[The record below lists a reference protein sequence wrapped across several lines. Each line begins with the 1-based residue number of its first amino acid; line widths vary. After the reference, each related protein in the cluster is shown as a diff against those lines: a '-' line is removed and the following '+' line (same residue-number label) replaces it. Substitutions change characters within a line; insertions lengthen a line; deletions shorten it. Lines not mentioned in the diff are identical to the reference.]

1 MCRYEMPTI
10 CIHSEY
16 KFIVECVS
24 ETLEN
29 RQPIANLAAE
39 IARLNRTYRRV
50 AIAIGSSSG
59 LSHTEF
65 GILWH
70 LKLEEDFYTRA
81 QEKGTIAGPHSED
94 CPNGHPIGTKGGI
107 RINDIATI
115 LHLSQSVISRQVA
128 SMEERG
134 LTSRTPDPQDAR
146 ATFIT
151 LSDKGRTTLK
161 EVIEQHSVFTKE
173 ALETWSDDDIEH
185 VTHILERLSADMRK
199 KLRDN
204 P

>member
-1 MCRYEMPTI
+1 M
-10 CIHSEY
+10 
-16 KFIVECVS
+16 S
-24 ETLEN
+24 ETPEN
-29 RQPIANLAAE
+29 RQPIANLVAE

-50 AIAIGSSSG
+50 TIAIGASSG

-70 LKLEEDFYTRA
+70 LKLEEDFYAHA
-81 QEKGTIAGPHSED
+81 QEKGTIAGPHIDD
-94 CPNGHPIGTKGGI
+94 CPNGNSGSTQGGI
-107 RINDIATI
+107 RINDIAKI

-134 LTSRTPDPQDAR
+134 LISRTSDPQDAR
-146 ATFIT
+146 ATLIT

-161 EVIEQHSVFTKE
+161 DVTEQHSIFAKQ

-185 VTHILERLSADMRK
+185 VTQTLEHLSADIRK
-199 KLRDN
+199 KLREN

>member
-1 MCRYEMPTI
+1 MSDTP
-10 CIHSEY
+10 
-16 KFIVECVS
+16 
-24 ETLEN
+24 EN
-29 RQPIANLAAE
+29 HQPIANLVAE

-50 AIAIGSSSG
+50 TLAIGASSG

-70 LKLEEDFYTRA
+70 LKLEEDFYARA
-81 QEKGTIAGPHSED
+81 QEKGTIDGPHSDE
-94 CPNGHPIGTKGGI
+94 CPNSHHIGAKGGI

-128 SMEERG
+128 SMEEHG

-146 ATFIT
+146 ATLIT
-151 LSDKGRTTLK
+151 LSDKGRTTLQ
-161 EVIEQHSVFTKE
+161 EVTEQHSVFTKE
-173 ALETWSDDDIEH
+173 ALDTWTDDDIEN
-185 VTHILERLSADMRK
+185 VTHILARLSEDMRK
-199 KLRDN
+199 KLREN